1 MEFWQSI
8 LRILD
13 TQMECPPS
21 FGWYHILCLAVMV
34 ALTVIAVVRGKHHS
48 EETVTKVVFWTAVAV
63 VILEIYKQINFTF
76 GDGSGAPSFQW
87 YAFPFQFCS
96 TPMYI
101 GLLAGIF
108 RKGRIHDS
116 LCAYLATYSV
126 FAGLAVMIYPNDVF
140 IETVGINIQT
150 MVCHGSMVVIGGY
163 LLGSGHVKLEMKTVL
178 KAMPVFA
185 VCVALA
191 AIMNE
196 VANAAGLLEE
206 HSFNMFYISPYL
218 ECTLPVYSL
227 VHNAVPF
234 PVNLIIYILGFTA
247 AATVVLLLCK
257 LIHGLA
263 ARTRFRKPVPVAH

>member
-1 MEFWQSI
+1 MEFI
-8 LRILD
+8 KTLLAFGN
-13 TQMECPPS
+13 TQGPVPAV
-21 FGWYHILCLAVMV
+21 FGIYHIICLV
-34 ALTVIAVVRGKHHS
+34 LTAGLTAFAAIRGKHHS
-48 EETVTKVVFWTAVAV
+48 EKKIANVVLITAIVVA
-63 VILEIYKQINFTF
+63 LFEIYKQINYTF
-76 GDGSGAPSFQW
+76 GDGSGDPSYQW

-108 RKGRIHDS
+108 RKGRVHNA

-126 FAGLAVMIYPNDVF
+126 FAGLAVMIYPNDVY

-150 MVCHGSMVVIGGY
+150 MICHGSMVVIGGY
-163 LLGSGHVKLEMKTVL
+163 LLGSGHVKLELKTIL

-191 AIMNE
+191 AVMNE
-196 VANAAGLLEE
+196 VANAAGLLED
-206 HSFNMFYISPYL
+206 HNFNMFYISPYL
-218 ECTLPVYSL
+218 DCTLPVYSL

-247 AATVVLLLCK
+247 AATVILLLCK
-257 LIHGLA
+257 GIRALKCRLGKKKAVA
-263 ARTRFRKPVPVAH
+263 A

>member
-1 MEFWQSI
+1 
-8 LRILD
+8 
-13 TQMECPPS
+13 
-21 FGWYHILCLAVMV
+21 
-34 ALTVIAVVRGKHHS
+34 
-48 EETVTKVVFWTAVAV
+48 
-63 VILEIYKQINFTF
+63 
-76 GDGSGAPSFQW
+76 
-87 YAFPFQFCS
+87 
-96 TPMYI
+96 MYV
-101 GLLAGIF
+101 GLLTGIF

-196 VANAAGLLEE
+196 AANAAGLLEE

-234 PVNLIIYILGFTA
+234 PVNLVIYIVGFTA
-247 AATVVLLLCK
+247 AATVVLLLCM
-257 LIHGLA
+257 LIRTLA
-263 ARTRFRKPVPVAH
+263 SSVKFGRKEPATVWKSLW